1 MNAEVVITATTKA
14 DYVIIHSQD
23 ELDSIDPNDTR
34 EFCVRFGSEGRPA
47 KINKVS
53 VNPIMIDGNFVAEVG
68 NGAHVIARKH
78 AVVRGYDECCIEAIG
93 KGVTVSGI
101 GYGCTIIAWGSAEVY
116 ADNLCMVTLHDKSIC
131 RAYGGAIVHCYDNST
146 VYAHEETSIYGHDN
160 STNYLYKDARA
171 VICDHARA
179 YIGRDSLHS
188 VRIKYDGKPA
198 NMIYTNYQR
207 IGYDRMLCGVE
218 L

>member
-1 MNAEVVITATTKA
+1 MATTKA
-14 DYVIIHSQD
+14 DYVIIRSQD
-23 ELDSIDPNDTR
+23 EFDSIDPNDTR

-47 KINKVS
+47 KINKVF
-53 VNPIMIDGNFVAEVG
+53 VNPIVIDGTFVAEVS
-68 NGAHVIARKH
+68 NGAHVIARKRST
-78 AVVRGYDECCIEAIG
+78 VRGYDECYIDAMG

-101 GYGCTIIAWGSAEVY
+101 GYGCTIVAWGSAEVY

-160 STNYLYKDARA
+160 STNYLYKDAIA
-171 VICDHARA
+171 VIDGHARA